1 MVCAECPY
9 WEECMGGCRFQKKA
23 EEEPEPEAD
32 QPYFSYN
39 YYRNQKLGNFSYVF
53 RTKKHLH
60 FFGLGFIIELSNQG
74 GIQK

>member
-39 YYRNQKLGNFSYVF
+39 YYRIYIKDIYD
-53 RTKKHLH
+53 
-60 FFGLGFIIELSNQG
+60 FI
-74 GIQK
+74 